1 MFIIAYNISYIMNVK
16 KCLEWA
22 KIRWQQIDRG
32 NYRATILRYQR
43 RMLRCA
49 VVIWRLVFAPWS
61 SLFQSVIIASLFLF
75 KVITCISFIKL
86 HTKFSNICKTQNM
99 HGRKLMVS
107 VASFLSPSSRIK
119 LSWVLF
125 MILSLSVT

>member
-1 MFIIAYNISYIMNVK
+1 MNVK
-16 KCLEWA
+16 NVLNE
-22 KIRWQQIDRG
+22 RRLDGNRLTEVTTGQQSYAI
-32 NYRATILRYQR
+32 NE

-75 KVITCISFIKL
+75 KVIISFIKL
-86 HTKFSNICKTQNM
+86 HTKFSKICKTQNM

-119 LSWVLF
+119 LS
-125 MILSLSVT
+125 

>member
-22 KIRWQQIDRG
+22 KIRWQQIDRVTSG
-32 NYRATILRYQR
+32 QQSYAINE

-75 KVITCISFIKL
+75 KVIISFIKL
-86 HTKFSNICKTQNM
+86 HTKFSKICKTQNM